1 MQQLAVHTRGGVV
14 KAGDPLMVIV
24 PESATLE
31 LEAMVLNKDIGFVH
45 EGQPVEIKLEAFPFT
60 KYGVIDGEVAHI
72 ARDAVNDEKLGLVY
86 PTRVLMKE
94 NTIRVSGRDVLLGPG
109 MAATAEIRTGKRR
122 LIEFFLAPLLRY
134 KDEALRER

>member
-1 MQQLAVHTRGGVV
+1 
-14 KAGDPLMVIV
+14 MVIV

>member
-1 MQQLAVHTRGGVV
+1 VQQLAVHTRGGVV